1 MDLSTL
7 MPQQLQIVK
16 TLDRPLFVSA
26 GAGSGKTFTLTRRIV
41 YALSPESGPFVEH
54 LDQVLA
60 ITFTKDAAAEIRDRV
75 RRALIDEGMDEEALT
90 VDDAWISTIHGMC
103 SRILRAHA
111 LELGIDPEFTVL
123 TDTDELM
130 DQAVEHVLARAT
142 APDAAPELAA
152 SLKALYAW
160 YPMAGEGGP
169 FGAGTTIKGLVRD
182 LLELSSQLPG
192 GMDDVR
198 VARGQADTSALADAY
213 RAALGA
219 SKATTEKAQMAL
231 DAIDAFEAS
240 GKTMADAA
248 RLMMSC
254 AMPRASKAFPKE
266 QVELLKAEAADAFI
280 NIVLACG
287 GPALDALVGLARSVE
302 AEYRALKAAQSALD
316 NNDLLRMAYEALRDY
331 PAIRAAY
338 EGRFKMVM
346 IDEFQDTD
354 QMQVD
359 LIRYLTGAGER
370 ALCTV
375 GDAQQSIYRFRG
387 AEVEV
392 FRRQERKVGA
402 SGAAAAGAPGVVLAS
417 SGVSASSGAPA
428 GQLVKLV
435 RNFRSHDEVL
445 RYVARVFDGDDG
457 GLMQGFLDLEASDGR
472 KDTLV
477 ADASRRQAL
486 FVAGGSTQERTQAK
500 ARAIAER
507 FRALADAG
515 QPQGG
520 MVLLLGRMTNADV
533 YAQAFRDQGL
543 DCVIAGGS
551 VFAQAAEVQTV
562 RALVCAL
569 ANPADTAQGLMPLL
583 ASPMFALGAQEFLAL
598 AIRLDSETGE
608 TSRRN
613 IDAGIMSD
621 FDVPGL
627 HDLPLVTRARE
638 VLRYALRRVGRDSFA
653 AIAHDAVN
661 ASGWFV
667 RLAQRGPEGKAI
679 AANVLKALD
688 AVAEAEAEFGNSPR
702 SIALAFDRF
711 LAGKEAPG
719 ALNEEGDGAVRIMTV
734 HASKGLEYPVVAVAE
749 CFGVRKSS
757 GAAQMGRVEG
767 GAQVVALP
775 ARFDGVKLADGTF
788 VKGDDVKKQF
798 EHAFKGK
805 GTSLWLPP
813 ELMEDVCATGSP
825 AEAFARLRNDDLR
838 LSLEERARLLYVA
851 MTRAREL
858 VILAMDAG
866 VSRGKLCAPAFDV
879 ETDLTYDVLR
889 RILPT
894 DALDVPQLD
903 ADRLVFDNSQPGDY
917 ELISLSDFTFGE
929 QAFEANASLDAE
941 GGLVRGDVDTDAAD
955 DSAST
960 IVPGPADPKP
970 DSFELVYPQ
979 AAGVRMG
986 ICPYPMRD
994 SYSYSSIAAALHAET
1009 EDRAA
1014 EARVPMDESG
1024 DDAESD
1030 GSEMTDADVAAVE
1043 LAGNPMALGS
1053 AFHAAC
1059 QWLIEM
1065 GADALP
1071 AERADALARLWH
1083 LTPEQ
1088 RERFDVALERWL
1100 KSSVRAE
1107 LFAWPCVR
1115 AEVPFFSLGCEDE
1128 DIARYGAYAEGAI
1141 DALATDP
1148 ADPSRALVIDYKT
1161 GGTPD
1166 ETPDQLLEKHAL
1178 QARVYADVLHKA
1190 GFETVTV
1197 KFVRV
1202 EQANPAIFVEPA
1214 EPQVVIYNL

>member
-160 YPMAGEGGP
+160 YPMAGEGGS
-169 FGAGTTIKGLVRD
+169 FGAGTTIKGLVRE

-219 SKATTEKAQMAL
+219 SKAATEKAQMAL

-254 AMPRASKAFPKE
+254 TMPRASKAFPKE

-280 NIVLACG
+280 SIVLACG

-302 AEYRALKAAQSALD
+302 VEYRALKAAQSALD

-392 FRRQERKVGA
+392 FRRQERKVGSTVA
-402 SGAAAAGAPGVVLAS
+402 SETVATPDVPTGE
-417 SGVSASSGAPA
+417 
-428 GQLVKLV
+428 LVKLV

-520 MVLLLGRMTNADV
+520 MVLLLGRMANAGV

-598 AIRLDSETGE
+598 ATKLDSETGE

-627 HDLPLVTRARE
+627 QDLPLVTRARE

-653 AIAHDAVN
+653 AIARDVVN

-688 AVAEAEAEFGNSPR
+688 AVAEAEADFGNSPR

-825 AEAFARLRNDDLR
+825 AEAFVRLRNDDLQ

-866 VSRGKLCAPAFDV
+866 VSRGKVTAPTFDA

-894 DALDVPQLD
+894 DALDMPQLD
-903 ADRLVFDNSQPGDY
+903 ADRLVFDNSQSGDY

-941 GGLVRGDVDTDAAD
+941 GGLVRGDADVADNAAH
-955 DSAST
+955 SA
-960 IVPGPADPKP
+960 VPGPADPKP

-979 AAGVRMG
+979 AVGVRMG
-986 ICPYPMRD
+986 TCPFPARD

-1009 EDRAA
+1009 EDRAT
-1014 EARVPMDESG
+1014 EARVPMDEAG

-1030 GSEMTDADVAAVE
+1030 GSEMTDAEVAAVE
-1043 LAGNPMALGS
+1043 PVGNPMALGS

-1065 GADALP
+1065 DADELP
-1071 AERADALARLWH
+1071 TARVDALARLWR

-1088 RERFDVALERWL
+1088 RERFDIALNRWL
-1100 KSSVRAE
+1100 RSAVRAE
-1107 LFAWPCVR
+1107 LLAWPCVR

-1128 DIARYGAYAEGAI
+1128 DIACYGAYAEGAI

-1161 GGTPD
+1161 GGSPD
-1166 ETPDQLLEKHAL
+1166 EVPEQLVEKHAL

-1190 GFETVTV
+1190 GFEAVTV

-1214 EPQVVIYNL
+1214 EPQVVTYNL

>member
-160 YPMAGEGGP
+160 YPMAGEGGS
-169 FGAGTTIKGLVRD
+169 FGGGTTIKGLVRD

-192 GMDDVR
+192 GMDDAR
-198 VARGQADTSALADAY
+198 VARSQADTSALADAY

-219 SKATTEKAQMAL
+219 SKAATEKAQTAL

-240 GKTMADAA
+240 GKTMEDAA

-254 AMPRASKAFPKE
+254 TMPRASKAFPKE

-392 FRRQERKVGA
+392 FRRQERKVG
-402 SGAAAAGAPGVVLAS
+402 SSAAPEATAVAD
-417 SGVSASSGAPA
+417 APA
-428 GQLVKLV
+428 GELVKLV

-486 FVAGGSTQERTQAK
+486 FVAGGSMQERTQAK

-507 FRALADAG
+507 FRALVDAG

-562 RALVCAL
+562 RALVSAL

-598 AIRLDSETGE
+598 ATKLDDQTGE

-627 HDLPLVTRARE
+627 QDLPLVTRARE

-653 AIAHDAVN
+653 AIARDVVN

-825 AEAFARLRNDDLR
+825 AEAFARLRNDDLQ

-866 VSRGKLCAPAFDV
+866 VSRGKVTAPTFDV

-894 DALDVPQLD
+894 ESLDMPQLD
-903 ADRLVFDNSQPGDY
+903 SDRLVFDNSQPGDY
-917 ELISLSDFTFGE
+917 ELISLADFTFGE
-929 QAFEANASLDAE
+929 QAFEANASLDVE
-941 GGLVRGDVDTDAAD
+941 GRLVRGDADAAD
-955 DSAST
+955 NAARST
-960 IVPGPADPKP
+960 VPGPADPEP

-979 AAGVRMG
+979 AVGVRMG
-986 ICPYPMRD
+986 TCPFPARD

-1014 EARVPMDESG
+1014 ETRVPMDEAG

-1043 LAGNPMALGS
+1043 PAGNPMALGS

-1059 QWLIEM
+1059 QWLIET

-1071 AERADALARLWH
+1071 AARADALARLWC

-1088 RERFDVALERWL
+1088 RERFDVALDRWL
-1100 KSSVRAE
+1100 KSAVRAD
-1107 LFAWPCVR
+1107 LLAWPCVR

-1141 DALATDP
+1141 DALATNP
-1148 ADPSRALVIDYKT
+1148 ADSSCALVIDYKT

-1166 ETPDQLLEKHAL
+1166 ETPEQLLEKHAL

-1190 GFETVTV
+1190 GFEAVTV

-1202 EQANPAIFVEPA
+1202 EQPDPTIFVEPA
-1214 EPQVVIYNL
+1214 EPQVVTYNL